1 MLLLKLLAR
10 VLLQLLFK
18 PPEVFLRDTA
28 RPAICTPGEL
38 YVFRLLGL
46 GLVLRLLLGSCRQ
59 FMLCIERLLKILK
72 VLFHL
77 VNYGNITS
85 ESLTRSILRGVELR
99 LKLCGLLIWHLGCL
113 LLQHG
118 LLILTLQVF
127 PIKFG
132 FIKLTGMSP
141 AAYLNKLVLVDVR
154 ASRETSADAEP
165 IVH

>member
-1 MLLLKLLAR
+1 
-10 VLLQLLFK
+10 
-18 PPEVFLRDTA
+18 
-28 RPAICTPGEL
+28 
-38 YVFRLLGL
+38 
-46 GLVLRLLLGSCRQ
+46 
-59 FMLCIERLLKILK
+59 
-72 VLFHL
+72 
-77 VNYGNITS
+77 
-85 ESLTRSILRGVELR
+85 
-99 LKLCGLLIWHLGCL
+99 